1 MKKVAVM
8 LVDGFEEIE
17 ALTPVDVLRRA
28 SIQCDTLALTHQEV
42 EGSHGIVIKA
52 DKVFNGDLSEYDM
65 IVLPGGMPGSVHLRD
80 NDRLITALQVAAKND
95 KYIAAICAAPIVLEK
110 ADLLNG
116 RRYTCYPGKETE
128 IQSGEYVLE
137 TVVVD
142 QGIVTSRG
150 AGTALEFSYCLVDLL
165 GGDGHHL
172 AEAMIY
178 HRESSV

>member
-1 MKKVAVM
+1 MKKVAVI
-8 LVDGFEEIE
+8 LADGFEEIE

-28 SIQCDTLALTHQEV
+28 SIQCETLALTHQEV
-42 EGSHGIVIKA
+42 EGSHGIVVKA
-52 DKVFNGDLSEYDM
+52 DKVFGGELAEYDM

-80 NDRLITALQVAAKND
+80 DDRLISALQVAAKKN
-95 KYIAAICAAPIVLEK
+95 KYIAAICAAPIVLER
-110 ADLLNG
+110 ADLLHG

-128 IQSGEYVLE
+128 IQSGEYTLE

-142 QGIVTSRG
+142 DRIITSRG

-165 GGDGHHL
+165 GGNGHHL

-178 HRESSV
+178 NRNRAV